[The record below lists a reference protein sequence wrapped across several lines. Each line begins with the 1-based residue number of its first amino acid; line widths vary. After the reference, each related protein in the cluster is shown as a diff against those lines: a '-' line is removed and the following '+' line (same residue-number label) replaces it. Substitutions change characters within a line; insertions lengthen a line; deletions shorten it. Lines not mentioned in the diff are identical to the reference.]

1 MKENDDKL
9 LEENININETKN
21 ELNNIN
27 KKNKEKKEENKKEEK
42 IDYLKEV
49 KDYLNS
55 SMGDQQYFD
64 MVKNSPELLFE
75 SIDEKK
81 VDFWNSCLSN
91 ICPLTF
97 KITKDKDQEILSHIS
112 NLIESQKVVIM
123 NDSKRTRVRESEIY
137 PDFIETLAKVLR
149 YYCEKYKLFYKQGL
163 NEIFGPLILMRY
175 KLKNLSLTKIVN
187 LGAMIIDTFF
197 PNYFYE
203 KEIYSLKTAL
213 GLYVILLK
221 YHDPTVYNK
230 LDSQEIKPEVYATN
244 WLVTF
249 ISGKLNLNMFFY
261 LWDKMIS
268 IEDPLFIQFLLVA
281 LIKEKRELILN
292 CDTNLLASLMTCL
305 TFRTKEEL
313 DKITKIAMELREQT
327 PYSFRI
333 LAEKIGFLRKKN
345 KDIKA
350 NYEKYHPE
358 LLPAM
363 PIFPSEVLYITYKSQ
378 IYCIDP
384 NCKNYATDFALKN
397 NVIQTRGESRTIF
410 QKSQTQNPNQNSQK
424 SYTNVDVHYLCE
436 KCDLGIEKNMQ
447 YIILDLRILQ
457 YDENDDDS
465 DKTGFLP
472 SMINVSQEELKSE
485 EFSKIMTDRFMPERG
500 NYHFIF
506 LTTSTDTFTEFES
519 DLYMDNISAEDRK
532 KMMFGIIKQQKIDKT
547 LNIENAKQKLSAKQI
562 YKLKEYDN
570 MRNTLTS
577 MTKHNFPYV
586 GYVYGGFNMVHKES
600 YKFKVELVSHNEE
613 TCLLCNADKK
623 NEPNKKQK
631 KEEEDDDDE
640 EKDELYN
647 ALWEHK
653 QKIKYKNLD
662 VFFKNPNNQMH
673 LCVLKEYKTKDID
686 NRQVQILINELFDK
700 FEIEIYKFNTKKQYN
715 DFETTILINNKK
727 QKKEYYDFGKEEQDN
742 NDEHDLELTLL
753 EKVPVLDILSL
764 NYRANMK
771 NVVECQIR
779 GEVKKGKFFGLFKKG
794 ESKYEINTIVFDFSS
809 NNDAKIFVNSFKEM
823 IKKYKDTM
831 KKK

>member
-1 MKENDDKL
+1 MKENDDDKL
-9 LEENININETKN
+9 LENININETKN
-21 ELNNIN
+21 EINNN
-27 KKNKEKKEENKKEEK
+27 DKEKKEKKEESKKKEEK

-49 KDYLNS
+49 KNYLNS
-55 SMGDQQYFD
+55 SMGDQEYFD
-64 MVKNSPELLFE
+64 MVKTSPELLFE
-75 SIDEKK
+75 SVDEKK
-81 VDFWNSCLSN
+81 IDFWNTCLSN

-97 KITKDKDQEILSHIS
+97 KMIKDKDQEILSHKTT
-112 NLIESQKVVIM
+112 LIESQTVVIM

-137 PDFIETLAKVLR
+137 PDFIETLASVLR

-175 KLKNLSLTKIVN
+175 KLKNISLTKIVN
-187 LGAMIIDTFF
+187 LGAMIVDTFF

-203 KEIYSLKTAL
+203 KEIYSLKSAL

-249 ISGKLNLNMFFY
+249 ISGKLNLNMFFN

-281 LIKEKRELILN
+281 LIKDKRELILN

-305 TFRTKEEL
+305 SIRTKEEL
-313 DKITKIAMELREQT
+313 DKITKIAMELREKT

-384 NCKNYATDFALKN
+384 NCKNYATDFALKSN
-397 NVIQTRGESRTIF
+397 LVQTRGESKTIF
-410 QKSQTQNPNQNSQK
+410 KKSQTQNTAQNNQK

-447 YIILDLRILQ
+447 YILLDLRILQ

-485 EFSKIMTDRFMPERG
+485 EFSNIMTDRFMPERG

-519 DLYMDNISAEDRK
+519 DLYMENISNEDRK

-547 LNIENAKQKLSAKQI
+547 LNMENAKQKLSAKQI

-613 TCLLCNADKK
+613 TCLLCNEEKK
-623 NEPNKKQK
+623 NKSSKQ
-631 KEEEDDDDE
+631 KEEEDENE

-647 ALWEHK
+647 SLWKHK

-673 LCVLKEYKTKDID
+673 LCVLKEYKKKDIE
-686 NRQVQILINELFDK
+686 NGQVQILINELFDK
-700 FEIEIYKFNTKKQYN
+700 FEIEIYKFDKKKQYN
-715 DFETTILINNKK
+715 DFENTILINNKK
-727 QKKEYYDFGKEEQDN
+727 QKQEYYDFGKDEQDD
-742 NDEHDLELTLL
+742 NDDHDLELTLL
-753 EKVPVLDILSL
+753 EKVSILDILSL
-764 NYRANMK
+764 NYKHNMK
-771 NVVECQIR
+771 NVIECQIR
-779 GEVKKGKFFGLFKKG
+779 GEAKKGKFFGLFKKG
-794 ESKYEINTIVFDFSS
+794 ESNYETNIIMFDFSS
-809 NNDAKIFVNSFKEM
+809 NNDAKIFMQSFKEM
-823 IKKYKDTM
+823 IKKYKETM